1 MLSRQPEA
9 SLLSIV
15 RQTGEV
21 PVSALDTALEDG
33 RFLEENLVELLD
45 GIGSAPLV
53 DDRFAARI
61 LADREVVHSPTR
73 LDRFVER
80 ARILS
85 AEAESRLAKRIEFT
99 RRRFERTVLTSPLQD
114 AVKRQHLSALYGP
127 HDPRMEQPAPPTK
140 RIPTMREIDER
151 WDEYLAQ
158 RNELIESNIAL
169 LEHLAARYRTY
180 GIPHVDLVQHGSLG
194 LIRAVDKFD
203 WRRNVR
209 FRTYAELWIRQA
221 IERATDTDR
230 DLIHVPRPIRQKIS
244 KANHIHRKS
253 GRLEKLDAQ
262 RFAELTGVDPTA
274 AAHALNVKSGIA
286 SLDASLFDDG
296 GSLKESFADDVDA
309 DGVTSVERE
318 HLRSRVNGLLS
329 QLPERE
335 AKVLNLRYGLA
346 GEQPHTLEEVGEL
359 MHISRERVRQ
369 LQNRAI
375 DQLRDRGRSVD
386 QLLEL

>member
-1 MLSRQPEA
+1 MLSRQPDA

-21 PVSALDTALEDG
+21 PVSSLDTTLTDG
-33 RFLEENLVELLD
+33 RFLDENLVELLD
-45 GIGSAPLV
+45 GLGQAPLT
-53 DDRFAARI
+53 DDRFAVRI
-61 LADREVVHSPTR
+61 LAGDGEVHSPTR
-73 LDRFVER
+73 VDRFVER
-80 ARILS
+80 ARFLN
-85 AEAESRLAKRIEFT
+85 AETESKLAKRIEFT
-99 RRRFERTVLTSPLQD
+99 RRRFERAVLLSPLPE
-114 AVKRQHLSALYGP
+114 AVKAQHLSALYGP
-127 HDPRMEQPAPPTK
+127 HDPRMATPAPADATVPTSK
-140 RIPTMREIDER
+140 DLDER

-169 LEHLAARYRTY
+169 LEHLATRYRTY

-244 KANHIHRKS
+244 KANHIHRRS

-262 RFAELTGVDPTA
+262 RFVELTGVDMTA

-286 SLDASLFDDG
+286 SLDSSFFDDG
-296 GSLKESFADDVDA
+296 RSLKDNVADHDEDGVMVDA
-309 DGVTSVERE
+309 ERD
-318 HLRSRVNGLLS
+318 HMRSRVVGLMA
-329 QLPERE
+329 QLPARE

-386 QLLEL
+386 QLLEE